1 MKASVLTVDAI
12 KSRLF
17 PVFAN
22 YNVKS
27 AFVFGSYAKGSATEK
42 SDIDLIVDS
51 KLRGLRFFALQEDIR
66 EALGQK
72 EVDLFDVTHVEK
84 GSKVQQ
90 EINATGIKI
99 YG

>member
-84 GSKVQQ
+84 GSKVQL